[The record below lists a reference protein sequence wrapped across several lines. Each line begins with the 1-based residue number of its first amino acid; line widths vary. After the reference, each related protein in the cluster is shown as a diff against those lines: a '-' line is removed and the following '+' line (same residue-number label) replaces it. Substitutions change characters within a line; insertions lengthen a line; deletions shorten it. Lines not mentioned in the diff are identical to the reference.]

1 LALRN
6 IFVTDRNQSKQGE
19 PVMAKLRITA
29 VLLGFAAG
37 VPAYAQEAPRTL
49 TLEQAQSIARE
60 GNAPL
65 KATRQKVEE
74 MGRARKVVFSNFLP
88 RVETQ
93 GYFLGNDNSQ
103 GILLPTGSLGVFPEL
118 GGAFPPTDRTI
129 PQGGQTIAF
138 AVTTMSQPITH
149 YFKIREGVRVARADE
164 AGAAAGVRKV
174 EQEVALGVLRAYAGV
189 LIAERSRDIVKERVA
204 TTEQRITYQ
213 KTAVQQG
220 TALGVTESEARM
232 KWLQARQELLERQ
245 GEAEDRSYALLDAL
259 GLPANTKV
267 TLTAPPPL
275 DTQLEPLDS
284 YVRTA
289 LEQNPEVQEARA
301 LIDKATHG
309 IDAARAEYIP
319 EIGVMGMHIFQ
330 NSLPFFPKSTLGFG
344 ISGKWTVLDFG
355 ARANT
360 VQGRRAQLG
369 QAEQNRAMVEGRI
382 RGEVEAAYRKAQ
394 RSREVVTLAREG
406 LALRSEASR
415 LRTIQS
421 SVGYAVAVQGREAA
435 TERLEAEL
443 DLMKAE
449 LGYRVAVAEL
459 QRAAGTLQ

>member
-1 LALRN
+1 
-6 IFVTDRNQSKQGE
+6 
-19 PVMAKLRITA
+19 MAKLRITA

-37 VPAYAQEAPRTL
+37 APAYAQEAPRPL
-49 TLEQAQSIARE
+49 TLEQAQSLARE

-74 MGRARKVVFSNFLP
+74 MGRASKVVFSNFLP

-93 GYFLGNDNSQ
+93 AYFLGNDNSQ
-103 GILLPTGSLGVFPEL
+103 GILLPKGSLGVFPEL
-118 GGAFPPTDRTI
+118 GGAFPPSDRTI
-129 PQGGQTIAF
+129 PQGGQTMLFAF
-138 AVTTMSQPITH
+138 TTVAQPVTQ
-149 YFKIREGVRVARADE
+149 YFKIREGVQVARADE

-174 EQEVALGVLRAYAGV
+174 EQEVALGVVRAYAGV
-189 LIAERSRDIVKERVA
+189 LIAERSRDVVRERVA

-213 KTAVQQG
+213 KTAVQSG

-245 GEAEDRSYALLDAL
+245 GEAEDRTYALIDAL

-289 LEQNPEVQEARA
+289 LERNPEVSEARA

-309 IDAARAEYIP
+309 IEAARAEYIP
-319 EIGVMGMHIFQ
+319 EIGVMGTHIFQ
-330 NSLPFFPKSTLGFG
+330 NSVAFFPKSTLGFG
-344 ISGKWTVLDFG
+344 ISGKWTILDFG

-369 QAEQNRAMVEGRI
+369 QAEQNRAMVDGRV
-382 RGEVEAAYRKAQ
+382 RGEVEAAYRKVQ

-406 LALRSEASR
+406 LALRGEASR
-415 LRTIQS
+415 LRAIQS
-421 SVGYAVAVQGREAA
+421 TVGFAVAVQEREAA
-435 TERLEAEL
+435 TDRLEAEL

-449 LGYRVAVAEL
+449 LGYRVAFAEL
-459 QRAAGTLQ
+459 QKATGTLQ